1 MTEYTAKHLR
11 AILDAQHPEVEEV
24 AAAAAQPVHRS
35 RCVVPRHVHI
45 VTYEN
50 SADDVLSL
58 VQAVQQQQKGPKKR
72 TLTTKDVSQLYNVP
86 AGTLAEWRR
95 NSKGPAW
102 NKPGKSVLYRVED
115 VEAYFDAQRV
125 RTLASDRCARPSR

>member
-1 MTEYTAKHLR
+1 MNLTASGEALAVFIESVVTKTIDA
-11 AILDAQHPEVEEV
+11 AIRDGRL
-24 AAAAAQPVHRS
+24 
-35 RCVVPRHVHI
+35 
-45 VTYEN
+45 
-50 SADDVLSL
+50 
-58 VQAVQQQQKGPKKR
+58 QAVQQQQKGPKKR

-102 NKPGKSVLYRVED
+102 TKPGKSVLYRVED